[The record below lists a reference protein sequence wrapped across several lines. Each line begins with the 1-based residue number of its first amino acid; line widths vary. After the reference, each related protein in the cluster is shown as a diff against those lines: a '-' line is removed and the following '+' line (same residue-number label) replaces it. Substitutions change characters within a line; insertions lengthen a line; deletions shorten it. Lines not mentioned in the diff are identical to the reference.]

1 MDRRADTNPH
11 REERIQN
18 PTAHLIAHVPY
29 LRRYALALTGDPT
42 LGDSFVT
49 QILNDALEAEDFISL
64 EDPRLALYAALNE
77 LADAVALRPA
87 DSPHPVE
94 AALASLPET
103 DRRLYLLVSLEDL
116 PLPDAAA
123 VLGLSAE
130 EGVERLTEARR
141 RVRERLTAT
150 ILIVEDD
157 AIIAFDLAET
167 VRGMGHVVCGI
178 APTMD
183 EALSLAAGHTPTLAL
198 LDIRLAEGDNGIEVA
213 RELRRRSF
221 LPVIFVTAFPD
232 ELAKRG
238 LEHLGPVIP
247 KPFTRDQIE
256 QAITRAV
263 FTPAEADGS
272 AAVSPAA

>member
-1 MDRRADTNPH
+1 MDRRAAPRPH
-11 REERIQN
+11 REERIRTLT
-18 PTAHLIAHVPY
+18 PHVPY
-29 LRRYALALTGDPT
+29 LRRYALALTGDAA
-42 LGDSFVT
+42 LGDNFVT
-49 QILNDALEAEDFISL
+49 QILHDALGADAFTSL
-64 EDPRLALYAALNE
+64 ENPRLALYAALNE
-77 LADAVALRPA
+77 LADAVSLRPVE
-87 DSPHPVE
+87 SRHPVE
-94 AALASLPET
+94 AALATLPET
-103 DRRLYLLVSLEDL
+103 DRRLYLLVNLEDL

-123 VLGLSAE
+123 VLGLTAE
-130 EGVERLTEARR
+130 DGLERLAEARR
-141 RVRERLTAT
+141 QVRARLAAT

-167 VRGMGHVVCGI
+167 VRGMGHIVCGT

-183 EALSLAAGHTPTLAL
+183 EAVTLAGNHTPTLAL
-198 LDIRLAEGDNGIEVA
+198 LDIRLAEGNNGIEVA
-213 RELRRRSF
+213 RELRRRRF

-263 FTPAEADGS
+263 FTPHDVGDG

>member
-1 MDRRADTNPH
+1 MDRRANTSTN
-11 REERIQN
+11 REERIHN
-18 PTAHLIAHVPY
+18 LMAHVPY
-29 LRRYALALTGDPT
+29 LRRYALALTGDPD
-42 LGDSFVT
+42 LGDGFVT
-49 QILNDALEAEDFISL
+49 RILDDAMTADDFIRL
-64 EDPRLALYAALNE
+64 ENPRLALYAALNE
-77 LADAVALRPA
+77 LADTMALRPA
-87 DSPHPVE
+87 PSPRPVE
-94 AALASLPET
+94 AALAALPE
-103 DRRLYLLVSLEDL
+103 DARRLYLLVSLEDL
-116 PLPDAAA
+116 PLHDAAA
-123 VLGLSAE
+123 VLGLPVETA
-130 EGVERLTEARR
+130 VERLNDARR
-141 RVRERLTAT
+141 QVRERLTAT

-167 VRGMGHVVCGI
+167 VRGMGHMVCGT

-183 EALSLAAGHTPTLAL
+183 EALTLAAAHTPTLAL

-213 RELRRRSF
+213 RELRRRRF

-263 FTPAEADGS
+263 FTPAENGGP